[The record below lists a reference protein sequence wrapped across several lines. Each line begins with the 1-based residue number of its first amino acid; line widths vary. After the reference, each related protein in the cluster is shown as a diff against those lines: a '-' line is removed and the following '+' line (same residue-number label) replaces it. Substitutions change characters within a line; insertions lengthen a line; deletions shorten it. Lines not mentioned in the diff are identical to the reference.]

1 MLSLKKASLIGAGL
15 ALALA
20 LYTTGPRA
28 NTPTDGS
35 DDVVFAGPLTAST
48 STSLTLQGVTFS
60 ITTDTLIKG
69 LDSTGSIVDVD
80 PTTLVAASPVTVYGH
95 DDNGVAVADLVFAG
109 DAFRFSGTVTALQ
122 VNASGGSEA
131 VIDGIYTVEVGQTTF
146 VSPGDS
152 VVRRSAGEDQ
162 GGGTMQVGSEV
173 VLLGIAQDGVFTA
186 VYGRVE
192 SGGGSGSG
200 TEAIENGFILTPSF
214 DASGNLTG
222 FTMSSRGSVA
232 TIVLGSSTQISGAG
246 SSSGTAAL
254 TAGRHVKVWGTTQT
268 DGSVLASQV
277 ILKGGERH

>member
-15 ALALA
+15 VLALA
-20 LYTTGPRA
+20 LCTTGLRA
-28 NTPTDGS
+28 NMPTDGS

-48 STSLTLQGVTFS
+48 STSLTLQGVTLS
-60 ITTDTLIKG
+60 ITSNTVIKG
-69 LDSTGSIVDVD
+69 LDSTGSIIDVD
-80 PTTLVAASPVTVYGH
+80 PATLVAASPVTVYGH
-95 DDNGVAVADLVFAG
+95 DENGLPVADLVFAG

-122 VNASGGSEA
+122 TNTSGGSEA
-131 VIDGIYTVEVGQTTF
+131 VIDGIYTVEVGQTIF

-152 VVRRSAGEDQ
+152 VVRHSAREDQ
-162 GGGTMQVGSEV
+162 SGGTMQVGSQV
-173 VLLGIAQDGVFTA
+173 VLLGIAQNGVFTA

-192 SGGGSGSG
+192 SGGGNGG
-200 TEAIENGFILTPSF
+200 TEAAENGFILTPSF

-232 TIVLGSSTQISGAG
+232 TIVLGSSTQISGPG
-246 SSSGTAAL
+246 SSAGTAAL
-254 TAGRHVKVWGTTQT
+254 TAGRHVKVWGTTQA